1 MKKILVIDDDSAM
14 LALTVK
20 ALQARGFQTVTAD
33 DGVAGLEMAKKHRAQ
48 VKREPLAKG
57 GDEIILYRSQHS
69 LQQEYDEQ
77 GSHHQVQ

>member
-1 MKKILVIDDDSAM
+1 M
-14 LALTVK
+14 VK
-20 ALQARGFQTVTAD
+20 EAQWQL
-33 DGVAGLEMAKKHRAQ
+33 LEMAKKHRAQ